1 MRREI
6 FEKIIKKLYPDQSIQ
21 VVSYEIFEKNKYEN
35 DEWVLDIP
43 AIFVE
48 IKCDDFDAKNLYL
61 TDYFTN
67 FTGFEFSI
75 SRV

>member
-1 MRREI
+1 MRR
-6 FEKIIKKLYPDQSIQ
+6 
-21 VVSYEIFEKNKYEN
+21 EIFEKNKYEN